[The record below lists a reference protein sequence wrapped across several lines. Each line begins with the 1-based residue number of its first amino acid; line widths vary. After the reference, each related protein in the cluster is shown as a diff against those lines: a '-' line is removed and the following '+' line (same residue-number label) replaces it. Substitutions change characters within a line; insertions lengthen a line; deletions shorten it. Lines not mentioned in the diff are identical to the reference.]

1 MRRRN
6 NPILTLLIVLFC
18 LVLLALAG
26 YMLVQVLPQKAPQEV
41 TTIETNSVFES
52 DGQTVEPDREQAYEG
67 ELPSGVDTT
76 PEPEPDTPS
85 APDTPEAPSEDGLI
99 SADADKRARETL
111 ASMTEDEKIWQLFYV
126 TPELLTGVE
135 TATRAGDSTKEALE
149 AMPVGGIIYFAKN
162 LEDRAQSVEMLS
174 NTKSYAKI
182 PLFLGTDEEGG
193 TVSRVGANAAMDAV
207 QTPSLQS
214 LGEQADPAAVYQ
226 AGQDIAGS
234 LHAIGFNMDFAPDA
248 DVNTNPD
255 NPIIGTRAFSSD
267 AATAAEMAA
276 AAADGLRTGGILP
289 TLKHFPGHGDT
300 AEDSHTAL
308 AVTYKT
314 LDELQACELLPFAAD
329 TGLHAVMVG
338 HIAAPN
344 VTGDDTP
351 ATLSPQLVALIPD
364 AENTLIV
371 TDSLAMDAITAAY
384 TPGEAAVQALQAG
397 CDVLLMPNSL
407 PEAYAAVLEAVQNGT
422 ISEER
427 LDRSVNKILLYKQ
440 QFAS

>member
-1 MRRRN
+1 MKKWFVW
-6 NPILTLLIVLFC
+6 P
-18 LVLLALAG
+18 VLLAGVLCACGAQPTGKSAVTLPMNTERPVVSDLPADEAG
-26 YMLVQVLPQKAPQEV
+26 P
-41 TTIETNSVFES
+41 
-52 DGQTVEPDREQAYEG
+52 
-67 ELPSGVDTT
+67 T
-76 PEPEPDTPS
+76 PEPTP
-85 APDTPEAPSEDGLI
+85 AAETTLTA
-99 SADADKRARETL
+99 ADLTL
-111 ASMTEDEKIWQLFYV
+111 EEKVGQLFIIRPDSLDLTLPQEQIDDAKADGV
-126 TPELLTGVE
+126 TELTD
-135 TATRAGDSTKEALE
+135 AMRDALQKY
-149 AMPVGGIIYFAKN
+149 PVGGVCQFGKN
-162 LEDRAQSVEMLS
+162 IVDPEQITAFNAALQEASD
-174 NTKSYAKI
+174 I
-182 PLFLGTDEEGG
+182 PLFISVDEEGG
-193 TVSRVGANAAMDAV
+193 AVARLANKDTFDLPRYESAAAVGAEGADAACAMG
-207 QTPSLQS
+207 QTIGGYLRT
-214 LGEQADPAAVYQ
+214 Y
-226 AGQDIAGS
+226 
-234 LHAIGFNMDFAPDA
+234 GFNMDFAPDA

-329 TGLHAVMVG
+329 TGLHAVLVG

-344 VTGDDTP
+344 VTGDGTP